1 MLPGTYKGQQMI
13 AVRGIWQRSKIISF
27 QSDNYVQVIERE
39 GYHVIE
45 DVAYSQS
52 FNMLP
57 WAILCCHYRRPQTG
71 LFINNRSIFGLSIWR
86 LGSLRLRAK
95 WHGGQCQIAEECV
108 DREYEGKDG
117 SLSFISNPLLR
128 LLTHPHNGG
137 INTVLRTMPPRP
149 NNLPRV
155 PTSQHCGIRD

>member
-57 WAILCCHYRRPQTG
+57 
-71 LFINNRSIFGLSIWR
+71 
-86 LGSLRLRAK
+86 
-95 WHGGQCQIAEECV
+95 
-108 DREYEGKDG
+108 
-117 SLSFISNPLLR
+117 
-128 LLTHPHNGG
+128 
-137 INTVLRTMPPRP
+137 
-149 NNLPRV
+149 
-155 PTSQHCGIRD
+155 